1 MSDVGKYKRALEYHE
16 ERLMRLPN
24 VVGLGITEDPERSK
38 KGRQALAVGVYVSR
52 RVPRGELGPGEVIPK
67 RLTLG
72 KGTSRWVHTRVI
84 ESGPF
89 KAEDQEHDTGE
100 KVEKGEAFDE
110 EEIGQEFSKEGL

>member
-1 MSDVGKYKRALEYHE
+1 MSDVGKYTKALEYHQ

-38 KGRQALAVGVYVSR
+38 KGRPALAVGIYVSK
-52 RVPRGELGPGEVIPK
+52 RVPREELGPDEVIPK

-72 KGTSRWVHTRVI
+72 KGTARWVHTRVI

-89 KAEDQEHDTGE
+89 KAEDEEHGTGE
-100 KVEKGEAFDE
+100 EVQEAVDE
-110 EEIGQEFSKEGL
+110 EALGGKFSKDTL